1 MSFVTS
7 AAMKERL
14 KGFPFTIGVGGCVL
28 ALLLVP
34 PLFER
39 VFALSPLEPED
50 GPGLWALAAAVLL
63 CSALVGLNRLGARN
77 KLAAMHLSVVALLTL
92 ELCLRLVLGNFQPE
106 VRSQLVEM
114 ARSTYPRQMSFQGHP
129 FLQFVGS
136 SSHRS
141 PEGHRTFNSRGF
153 PGPEFQQKKPAGTV
167 RVACLGGSTTQYGYP
182 AALDEY
188 LNQQGGKTG
197 KRFEALNFGLSSYTT
212 AHSLVNFVLNVVHLS
227 PDYVVIHHAWNDEI
241 VRDVV
246 GGMSSDYS
254 HAFDPF
260 SAPAV
265 PLRTLVRASV
275 MVRYALYL
283 VVGRPRWASLE
294 NALVK
299 EVSHDEPR
307 YRKPAELTY
316 YRRNLQTMMDL
327 AVARGVVPVLTTQP
341 YTTDESKH
349 ETEMWKHIKQCNTIV
364 RTLAKEYGDRVL
376 FVDLDRKM
384 TGAMNHLFK
393 DLGHLTDP
401 GIAVKARTIGKAIL
415 DHHTGGGRR

>member
-1 MSFVTS
+1 MRDRIKSIV
-7 AAMKERL
+7 A
-14 KGFPFTIGVGGCVL
+14 GFPFKIGVGGCGV
-28 ALLLVP
+28 ALLLSP
-34 PLFER
+34 PIFQPLF
-39 VFALSPLEPED
+39 ALTELAPED
-50 GPGLWALAAAVLL
+50 GPGLWALALSLL
-63 CSALVGLNRLGARN
+63 ATSALVGLNRLGARH
-77 KLAAMHLSVVALLTL
+77 KLAALHLSVVALVVL
-92 ELCLRLVLGNFQPE
+92 ELGLRLVVGLGQPE
-106 VRSQLVEM
+106 VKERLVEM
-114 ARSTYPRQMSFQGHP
+114 ARSTYPRNMSFQGHP

-136 SSHRS
+136 ATHRS
-141 PEGHRTFNSRGF
+141 EEGRRTFNSRGF
-153 PGPEFQQKKPAGTV
+153 PGPEFSEKKPPDTV

-182 AALDEY
+182 AVMGEL
-188 LNQQGGKTG
+188 LNRQAGAGG

-212 AHSLVNFVLNVVHLS
+212 AHSLVNLVLNVVHLS